1 MNIPMRLSTVVDP
14 SGHQVYLEHV
24 RMTERHI
31 HIHRSPYACS
41 QGEGACTPS
50 GDISEVPN
58 DGTSF
63 TCLDYVERR
72 VQGPNGNEI
81 IYT

>member
-1 MNIPMRLSTVVDP
+1 MRLSTVVDP

-24 RMTERHI
+24 RTTERHMD
-31 HIHRSPYACS
+31 IHRSPYAGS
-41 QGEGACTPS
+41 QGADAYTPS
-50 GDISEVPN
+50 GDISDVSN
-58 DGTSF
+58 DSASF

-72 VQGPNGNEI
+72 IQGPNSDEI